1 MYSTSHTVLYQYKQ
15 TMIGDMDL
23 ECSPRELAAR
33 LSARHESWPLGVRGP
48 GTQPDIVSTLQMSQ
62 DNQDLYSHSY

>member
-1 MYSTSHTVLYQYKQ
+1 
-15 TMIGDMDL
+15 MIGDMDL